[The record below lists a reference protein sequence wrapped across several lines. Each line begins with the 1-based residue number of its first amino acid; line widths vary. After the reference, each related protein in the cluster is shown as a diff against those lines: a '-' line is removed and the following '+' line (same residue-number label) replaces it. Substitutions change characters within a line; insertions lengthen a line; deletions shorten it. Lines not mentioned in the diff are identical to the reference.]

1 MVGLLLCLYLPP
13 GFKLFEAGGLFL
25 LSETFSKTINIS
37 LLGRTVFLCGITT
50 LISLFLGGLLAF
62 LFSRTDL
69 PGKTLFLAFFLLP
82 GMVPSSIH
90 ALSWSRLISNDS
102 ILVGLVSALGL
113 TAAPLTG
120 SSGFITTIWVLAI
133 SYYPIALL
141 LLTVGFINWDYRNHE
156 AALLHGRPLR
166 AHLFIQGRYFSLY
179 LLIAG
184 LLVFLLTF
192 SDFAV
197 PDLFQTNVYA
207 TEIFIQLAAYQDTQK
222 ALAVSLPPLFLA
234 LILMIALIR
243 LVRRIPLAATDG
255 RRKIAPTLS
264 MNSMKWPMLFLVT
277 GLACL
282 PVILPTSQ
290 LIFMTKGFEVVQRA
304 FQAVWQDLITGA
316 IIASLVTLFMVIMAF
331 FIAYCSNRRIKPVG
345 QWVHILSVAAFALPS
360 SLLGLAMILFWNQ
373 AGWRGWWYS
382 SGLVLFLAFAGRWF
396 PLLLEMV
403 SAGWRQVSPAQ
414 EEAAFASSGS
424 WWRSMYRVL
433 LPQMRPGLVG
443 AFLLG
448 FIFCFNELNLAVLL
462 APPGVSTLPL
472 RIFSTVHYGPDSLLA
487 AMCLLQVAFLFLP
500 TVAALWFLRT
510 MWKRKMGSSH
520 A

>member
-1 MVGLLLCLYLPP
+1 MVGLLLFLYLPP

-25 LSETFSKTINIS
+25 VSENFSETINIA

-69 PGKTLFLAFFLLP
+69 PGRTLYLAFFLLP

-102 ILVGLVSALGL
+102 VLVSLVSSLGL
-113 TAAPLTG
+113 TTAPLTG
-120 SSGFITTIWVLAI
+120 LSGIFATIWVLAI

-141 LLTVGFINWDYRNHE
+141 LITVGFINWDYRNHE
-156 AALLHGRPLR
+156 AALLHGRPVR
-166 AHLFIQGRYFSLY
+166 AHVMIQGRYFLLY
-179 LLIAG
+179 LLAAG

-197 PDLFQTNVYA
+197 ADLFQTNVYA
-207 TEIFIQLAAYQDTQK
+207 TEIFIQLAAYQNTQK
-222 ALAVSLPPLFLA
+222 ALAVSLPPLILA
-234 LILMIALIR
+234 LVMMIALVR

-255 RRKIAPTLS
+255 RRKMAPTLS
-264 MNSMKWPMLFLVT
+264 LNKMKWLIFSLVI
-277 GLACL
+277 GLAFL
-282 PVILPTSQ
+282 LVILPTSQ
-290 LIFMTKGFEVVQRA
+290 LIFMTKGFEVIQRA
-304 FQAVWQDLITGA
+304 FVAVWQDLLTGA
-316 IIASLVTLFMVIMAF
+316 IIAILVTLFMVVLAF
-331 FIAYCSNRRIKPVG
+331 FLAYCCHRRIRPAG
-345 QWVHILSVAAFALPS
+345 QWVHVMSVAAFALPS

-382 SGLVLFLAFAGRWF
+382 SGMVLFLAFAGRWF
-396 PLLLEMV
+396 PLLFEMV

-414 EEAAFASSGS
+414 EEAAFACSGS

-433 LPQMRPGLVG
+433 LSQMRPGLVG
-443 AFLLG
+443 ASLLG

-487 AMCLLQVAFLFLP
+487 AMCLLQVAFLLLP
-500 TVAALWFLRT
+500 TMGALWFLRSI
-510 MWKRKMGSSH
+510 WKRKMEPNH